1 MKVQQLLSPG
11 RSDSSAGR
19 MLKFLLLILLSVGV
33 LLPASQ
39 VWAQSGLPVFNVTDT
54 ADGDAEYSLTLQVLL
69 LMSVLTL
76 IPSLLIMMTSF
87 VRIII
92 VLSLLRQAIGTA
104 QTPPNQVLVGI
115 ALFLTL
121 FIMAPVFQQVYDDA
135 IIPYIDTD
143 ISANDAFDAAII
155 PMREF
160 MILQTREE
168 DMSAF
173 MDIAAVD
180 MATPYEEVPL
190 SVLIPAFMTSELKT
204 AFTIGFMI
212 YIPFVIIDLVVA
224 SVLMSMGMMMLSPMM
239 ISMPFK
245 LMLFVLSDGW
255 LLVMQSLTA
264 SFMGV

>member
-1 MKVQQLLSPG
+1 MIEISRIPSLRSLLKVLLVLLS
-11 RSDSSAGR
+11 
-19 MLKFLLLILLSVGV
+19 LF
-33 LLPASQ
+33 PASEGF
-39 VWAQSGLPVFNVTDT
+39 AQTGLPVISMTE
-54 ADGDAEYSLTLQVLL
+54 DANGGTEYSLTLQILL
-69 LMSVLTL
+69 LMTALTL

-87 VRIII
+87 VRVII

-115 ALFLTL
+115 ALFLTI
-121 FIMAPVFQQVYDDA
+121 FIMSPVFQQVYDEA
-135 IIPYIDTD
+135 IVPYMNQEA
-143 ISANDAFDAAII
+143 SASEAFSAAES
-155 PMREF
+155 PVRTF

-168 DMSAF
+168 DIGVF
-173 MDIAAVD
+173 MDIADIDVN
-180 MATPYEEVPL
+180 MAYEDVPL

-264 SFMGV
+264 SFLGI

>member
-1 MKVQQLLSPG
+1 MNNEKGFTFP
-11 RSDSSAGR
+11 R
-19 MLKFLLLILLSVGV
+19 LLLQGMLLGLLV
-33 LLPASQ
+33 LISPTLM
-39 VWAQSGLPVFNVTDT
+39 AQGGLPIVNISDNV
-54 ADGDAEYSLTLQVLL
+54 DGGSEYSLTLQVLL

-115 ALFLTL
+115 ALFLSI
-121 FIMAPVFQQVYDDA
+121 FIMSPVFMQIYDESVVPYLNEEVSATAAYDTA
-135 IIPYIDTD
+135 IE
-143 ISANDAFDAAII
+143 
-155 PMREF
+155 PMRVF
-160 MILQTREE
+160 MIAQTREE
-168 DMSAF
+168 DMNAF
-173 MDIAAVD
+173 MDIASVD
-180 MATPYEEVPL
+180 MSVSYEDVPL

-212 YIPFVIIDLVVA
+212 YVPFVIIDLVVA

-245 LMLFVLSDGW
+245 LMLFVLADGW

-264 SFMGV
+264 SFMVT